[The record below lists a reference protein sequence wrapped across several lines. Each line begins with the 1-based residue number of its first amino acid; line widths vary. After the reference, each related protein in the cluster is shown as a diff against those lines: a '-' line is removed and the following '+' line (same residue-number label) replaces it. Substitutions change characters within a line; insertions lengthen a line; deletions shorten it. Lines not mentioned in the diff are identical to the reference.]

1 MSPLSFLVDPYADT
15 LEMPVSGDFG
25 GVGAW
30 EHEQIVKHLG
40 AQFQVVR
47 EIGRGGMGVVFLA
60 RDIAL
65 HRLVAIKV
73 LRYEFTSSEEH
84 RERFRRE
91 ARMTAR
97 LSHSNIVPVHTFGE
111 VPADESDPYD
121 APLVYIVM
129 KYVHGESLAERMR
142 RERTLPAAEAQRILR
157 DLALAL
163 DSAHRD
169 GVVHRDLK
177 AENILLERGS
187 GRAMLTDFG
196 VALQRSLDPVRADA
210 SRAFGTPHYMSPE
223 QAAGELDIDGRS
235 DLYSVGVLGYYMLT
249 GALPFDGATF
259 EALAA
264 KHIADEHAPLAERC
278 AGRTGGAPKRD
289 RALPAQGAR
298 DRFRTGRELADA
310 LAAAPTAFAGSRRRD
325 CGDVGAVPRSPRR
338 RVGDVRRRNE
348 GDVRVDNDLRFD
360 RRSGAKERA
369 AMIAAFSFAGIVP
382 RGVDW
387 RCA

>member
-1 MSPLSFLVDPYADT
+1 MSPSLFLVDPYADT
-15 LEMPVSGDFG
+15 LELPVSGELEPDT
-25 GVGAW
+25 ADW
-30 EHEQIVKHLG
+30 EHEQIVKHL
-40 AQFQVVR
+40 ASQFQVVR
-47 EIGRGGMGVVFLA
+47 EIGRGGMGIVFLA

-73 LRYEFTSSEEH
+73 LRHEFTSSEEH

-97 LSHSNIVPVHTFGE
+97 LSHPNIVPVHTFGE
-111 VPADESDPYD
+111 VSPVGDDPAA

-142 RERTLPAAEAQRILR
+142 RDKRLPATEVQRILR

-177 AENILLERGS
+177 AENILIERAS

-196 VALQRSLDPVRADA
+196 VALLRSLDPVHADSA
-210 SRAFGTPHYMSPE
+210 RAFGTPHYMSPE

-235 DLYSVGVLGYYMLT
+235 DLYSLGVLGYYMLS
-249 GALPFDGATF
+249 GELPFDGHTF

-264 KHIADEHAPLAERC
+264 RHIGDKHVPLAALVPGSATGGGLCDAIERC
-278 AGRTGGAPKRD
+278 LVKQRAD
-289 RALPAQGAR
+289 RWR
-298 DRFRTGRELADA
+298 SGRELADA
-310 LAAAPTAFAGSRRRD
+310 LSAVPEKGRWFGKMWGTTNGLARTRVVAELAMAAAAMK
-325 CGDVGAVPRSPRR
+325 AVFR
-338 RVGDVRRRNE
+338 
-348 GDVRVDNDLRFD
+348 
-360 RRSGAKERA
+360 
-369 AMIAAFSFAGIVP
+369 
-382 RGVDW
+382 
-387 RCA
+387 

>member
-1 MSPLSFLVDPYADT
+1 MSSLSYLVDPYADT
-15 LEMPVSGDFG
+15 LELPTSGQLPT
-25 GVGAW
+25 VTAEW
-30 EHEQIVKHLG
+30 EREQIIRHLG

-47 EIGRGGMGVVFLA
+47 ELGRGGMGIVFLA

-97 LSHSNIVPVHTFGE
+97 LSHPSIVPVHGFGE
-111 VPADESDPYD
+111 VGGDEGHPTD
-121 APLVYIVM
+121 APLVYILM

-142 RERTLPAAEAQRILR
+142 RERQIPAGEVQRIIR
-157 DLALAL
+157 DLAHAL

-177 AENILLERGS
+177 AENILLERGT

-196 VALQRSLDPVRADA
+196 VALSRSLDPVRADL

-235 DLYSVGVLGYYMLT
+235 DIYSLGVLGYYMLS
-249 GALPFDGATF
+249 GELPFDGHTF
-259 EALAA
+259 ESLAA
-264 KHIADEHAPLAERC
+264 KHIADSYVPLASLVGNAPPALVAAIERC
-278 AGRTGGAPKRD
+278 LSKGREMRW
-289 RALPAQGAR
+289 
-298 DRFRTGRELADA
+298 RTGRDLADA
-310 LAAAPTAFAGSRRRD
+310 LATVA
-325 CGDVGAVPRSPRR
+325 
-338 RVGDVRRRNE
+338 VRRRW
-348 GDVRVDNDLRFD
+348 F
-360 RRSGAKERA
+360 GAKTATAAVFRTKLVAELALFSA
-369 AMIAAFSFAGIVP
+369 AMRAVFKWTMI
-382 RGVDW
+382 
-387 RCA
+387 